1 MLYISIHLNK
11 SKIEDDENIDVF
23 ELLFRVFVDV
33 GEVIID
39 AVVVDGVLFVVETKL
54 LLFVRFVNRAAL
66 IDIADIAAAAIF
78 AEACAFVVT
87 NDLGLVLLDIVCELD
102 TVVVG
107 CDVVAVTVIN
117 WDERLVEV
125 LFIFCIELFDWFLA
139 N

>member
-117 WDERLVEV
+117 
-125 LFIFCIELFDWFLA
+125 
-139 N
+139 